1 VPKKTIKS
9 RILKSRGEVSAGYGK
24 VATPDK
30 LSAAFHKTHLMKYI
44 ELQFHEP
51 LDKLI
56 ANGTI
61 YEVAKRL
68 GVDYS
73 TVSKWRKIVRE
84 SERVVEEVDRIL
96 NEL

>member
-1 VPKKTIKS
+1 MPKKTIKS
-9 RILKSRGEVSAGYGK
+9 RILKSRGQVSAGYGK
-24 VATPDK
+24 ITTADK
-30 LSAAFHKTHLMKYI
+30 LSSAFRKTHLMKYI

-73 TVSKWRKIVRE
+73 TVSKWRKIV
-84 SERVVEEVDRIL
+84 EEVDRIL